1 MLASMPPL
9 GPFRLNNLLV
19 DGAEAWVWQVEH
31 VEHATPAILRVY
43 KPRPDRKPV
52 DWYFKLVSTWR
63 PLALLDHPNLLA
75 VFDYGLLSEADSA
88 ALGGQLQAGCSWFAE
103 EDAPGGN
110 LLNHPP
116 ENWAQCRN
124 SLASVLK
131 GLMHLHGHNLLHG
144 AIRPDQVRL
153 GQGPNPQLKLGGFAI
168 GPEHRL
174 RVLQGP
180 PPGLDAAFAA
190 PELKA
195 GQWRRVRPYTDLY
208 GVGALA
214 HWMVYGQAPSP
225 DEAFRQEA
233 AMALPR
239 SFGFWLR
246 SLLHPEPSQRPWSA
260 YQALAA
266 LEQLDQRPRV
276 LLSAMPSPRMS
287 EEAPSQAL
295 PPRDPSWQTMGLRL
309 HGLRELP
316 IYGRKKEQHQLWS
329 SLQQVIQ
336 NARPRYLR
344 LTGPRGVGKSVLT
357 DWLIQQTRKAGL
369 AQVIVIKHGDDG
381 GPHTGIAGALYR
393 YLRCHNLGPSD
404 ILKRCKN
411 LLQSLG
417 AEDPYEWQALCQ
429 LLAPDHDVT
438 RVVFEST
445 RQRFQVIE
453 NLLRR
458 LAKRRPL
465 LIVVEDAHLGA
476 ESLAMIRHL
485 MGLHRMDSFPLCIL
499 SREDSSRLSERPA
512 EAKLLGDLV
521 TTGLV
526 NSLPVLSLKPEEF
539 SELLVDGL
547 RLTPDTLEAL
557 KWRCEGD
564 LSFALEL
571 IRESAEQRLLVA
583 EGDLVALPLEAK
595 TKLPKHLHELWQARV
610 DRALN
615 LLADAGTDGNARQC
629 FELAALLG
637 RQVHREEWEDA
648 CRRAGL
654 DTSQDL
660 MNALLAMGLG
670 VGTEEGFQFEHA
682 LVTESIIQSC
692 EEQGRRERLAEHSL
706 AVLQEAAARG
716 RGDVRLVRHL
726 ERTGRSGEALAPLA
740 RAADESMANG
750 HLNQA
755 EAMLNRR
762 RSLLKQ
768 TNEARA
774 EDDGIQLAGEIRLAL
789 LRRQMKVAWSQIEA
803 LEELADGDE
812 LMARWAELSAQILE
826 HRGDR
831 DLVPDRL
838 KQAIESFERHGNG
851 DGALRCR
858 LALARHHRVSGNLR
872 DASLELDRLSKVI
885 ESPAPSQL
893 AIAHEYHFERGAMA
907 EGSKQLAEATQAYAV
922 SLRHAEQLG
931 HQGRIG
937 QSVMSLAD
945 VARRAQN
952 VERAEAWYRR
962 ALEAFGRLGSEQVIQ
977 VQIQLG
983 FLLFAQARLNDL
995 RKLIDVLEA
1004 SLFHLGDENLM
1015 GQLEALKL
1023 GLASRDQDWTEF
1035 DRALHELYRLR
1046 LDRGLVSIETAELL
1060 EATAALVQRAN
1071 QHQRAED
1078 VLRAALGQWEPLN
1091 RLAEVNR
1098 IQAQLAEL
1106 SAINKE

>member
-1 MLASMPPL
+1 MSPL
-9 GPFRLNNLLV
+9 GPFRLKDRLV
-19 DGAEAWVWQVEH
+19 DGAEAWVWRVEH
-31 VEHATPAILRVY
+31 REHGTPAILRVY

-75 VFDYGLLSEADSA
+75 VFDYGLLSETDAS

-116 ENWAQCRN
+116 EDWAQCRRA
-124 SLASVLK
+124 LVAVLR

-144 AIRPDQVRL
+144 AIRPDQIRL
-153 GQGPNPQLKLGGFAI
+153 TTGPDPEYKLGGFAI

-180 PPGLDAAFAA
+180 LPGLKPEFAA
-190 PELKA
+190 PELKE
-195 GQWRRVRPYTDLY
+195 GQWRRVRASTDLY

-214 HWMVYGQAPSP
+214 HWMVYGEAPHA
-225 DEAFRQEA
+225 DEPLRHETT
-233 AMALPR
+233 MPLPR

-260 YQALAA
+260 SQALAA

-276 LLSAMPSPRMS
+276 LLSAIPPPRMPDH
-287 EEAPSQAL
+287 APTRTL
-295 PPRDPSWQTMGLRL
+295 PVRNPSWQAMGLRL

-316 IYGRKKEQHQLWS
+316 VYGREEEQKQLWS

-336 NARPRYLR
+336 KGRPLYLR
-344 LTGPRGVGKSVLT
+344 LTGPRSVGKSVLT
-357 DWLIQQTRKAGL
+357 DWLIQQTRHAGL

-381 GPHTGIAGALYR
+381 GPHTGIAGALHR
-393 YLRCHNLGPSD
+393 YLRCHNLGPSA
-404 ILKRCKN
+404 ILKRCKH
-411 LLQSLG
+411 LLESLG

-429 LLAPDHDVT
+429 LLAPDHGIT

-458 LAKRRPL
+458 LARRRPL

-476 ESLAMIRHL
+476 ESLAMIRQL
-485 MGLHRMDSFPLCIL
+485 MSLHRMDSFPLCIV
-499 SREDSSRLSERPA
+499 SREDSSRLSDRPA

-526 NSLPVLSLKPEEF
+526 NSLPIMPLKPEEF

-557 KWRCEGD
+557 KWRCEDD
-564 LSFALEL
+564 LAFALEL
-571 IRESAEQRLLVA
+571 IRDSAEQRLLVTD
-583 EGDLVALPLEAK
+583 GSMVALPVEAK
-595 TKLPKHLHELWQARV
+595 TRLPKHLHELWQGRV

-615 LLADAGTDGNARQC
+615 LLEDSGPDGPGRQC

-637 RQVHREEWEDA
+637 RDIHREEWEDA

-654 DTSQDL
+654 QPSQDL
-660 MNALLAMGLG
+660 INALLATGLG
-670 VGTEEGFQFEHA
+670 MGTEEGFQFEHS
-682 LVTESIIQSC
+682 LVVESIIQYC
-692 EEQGRRERLAEHSL
+692 EERGRREHLAEHSL
-706 AVLQEAAARG
+706 SVLQDAASRG
-716 RGDVRLVRHL
+716 RGDIRLVRHL
-726 ERTGRSGEALAPLA
+726 ERTGRSSEALQPLA
-740 RAADESMANG
+740 RAADESMADG

-762 RSLLKQ
+762 RLLLVQDNDAK
-768 TNEARA
+768 AA
-774 EDDGIQLAGEIRLAL
+774 DGAQLAGEIRLAL
-789 LRRQMKVAWSQIEA
+789 LRRNVTRAWSQIEA
-803 LEELADGDE
+803 LEELADSDE
-812 LMARWAELSAQILE
+812 LVARWAELSAQILE

-831 DLVPDRL
+831 ELVPERL
-838 KQAIESFERHGNG
+838 QQAIGTFENQKSE
-851 DGALRCR
+851 DDALRCR
-858 LALARHHRVSGNLR
+858 LALARHYRISGDLR
-872 DASLELDRLSKVI
+872 SASLALDHLSKVA
-885 ESPAPSQL
+885 EAPSPARL

-907 EGSKQLAEATQAYAV
+907 EGSQQLAEATQAYAM

-952 VERAEAWYRR
+952 AERAEAWYRR
-962 ALEAFGRLGSEQVIQ
+962 ALEAFGRLGSEQITQ
-977 VQIQLG
+977 TQIQLG
-983 FLLFAQARLNDL
+983 FLLFSQARLNEL
-995 RKLIDVLEA
+995 RKLIDLLET
-1004 SLFHLGDENLM
+1004 SLFHHGDENQM

-1023 GLASRDQDWTEF
+1023 GMASRDLDWTEF

-1060 EATAALVQRAN
+1060 ELAGALAHRAD
-1071 QHQRAED
+1071 QHERAED
-1078 VLRAALGQWEPLN
+1078 ALRAALCQWEPLN

-1106 SAINKE
+1106 SAINPD